1 MQWRVDP
8 LTVQISPSAPA
19 TGPRPIEES
28 TGPSHGPVVLDI
40 GGSVGAVVILTGG
53 ELDGTEL
60 EVRRLGTDWDG
71 THVAVRSR
79 PTTGEPVYAAV
90 FSQLHE
96 GAYEFRQKPANP
108 LGSVHQVDVVGSELV
123 ELQWSSP
130 TTSRD

>member
-1 MQWRVDP
+1 
-8 LTVQISPSAPA
+8 VQISPSAPA

-60 EVRRLGTDWDG
+60 EVRRLGTEWDG

-79 PTTGEPVYAAV
+79 PTTGEPIYAAV
-90 FSQLHE
+90 FSQLHH
-96 GAYEFRQKPANP
+96 GVHEFRRRPLDP
-108 LGSVHQVDVVGSELV
+108 LGSVCRVDVVGGELV
-123 ELQWSSP
+123 ELHWGG
-130 TTSRD
+130 